1 MVDFNLMGQN
11 QHPSKLKKRNSL
23 VYGVLISSLSF
34 TYPMITVLFFFSFFF
49 MTVIYLMVMAMIYIV
64 DNES

>member
-1 MVDFNLMGQN
+1 MVDFNLMRQN
-11 QHPSKLKKRNSL
+11 QHPSKLKRNSL

-34 TYPMITVLFFFSFFF
+34 TYPMITVHFLFF